1 MTRFLDFFLSS
12 VSLIVLFPVLLPI
25 IVLLKVTGEH
35 DVFYTQKRIGRGG
48 RPFYVLKF
56 ATMLRDSPNLPGGL
70 ITSPN
75 DPRLL
80 PLGGFLRKT
89 KINELPQLVNVLVG
103 DMSIVGYRPFAEPHY
118 NLYSDEVKASIRKIR
133 PGLSGI
139 GSIVF
144 KNEEEILHSVTDR
157 DYMHD
162 KVITPYKGAL
172 ESWYVEHRGVYVY
185 FVVIFLTLW
194 AFVRPG
200 SKVLYR
206 IFKDLPPIPAE
217 LSAYL

>member
-1 MTRFLDFFLSS
+1 MTRFWDILLSS
-12 VSLIVLFPVLLPI
+12 VALIVLFPILLPI

-35 DVFYTQKRIGRGG
+35 DVFYSQKRIGRGG

-118 NLYSDEVKASIRKIR
+118 NLYPDEVKASIRKIR

-144 KNEEEILHSVTDR
+144 KNEEEILHSVADR

-172 ESWYVEHRGVYVY
+172 ESWYVEHRGVYAY

-194 AFVRPG
+194 AFVRPR
-200 SKVLYR
+200 SKALYR